1 MVNISDNDRE
11 INCAYYRVG
20 WPTFCLTTPYRSNI
34 FSPIVH
40 YLIKVMQ
47 WLMDFVVQGP
57 VREGDIL
64 TLLESERE
72 ARRLRWADLFE
83 RLPTSE
89 IWKNLKH
96 AVDSWKLFSL
106 FKPDSLTPSVS
117 EEGRS
122 GLVTSCVTMEGL
134 AEHEILAG
142 TYEAYLLAYRI
153 GECKFFVQYVTN
165 L

>member
-40 YLIKVMQ
+40 SSIKVMQ

-106 FKPDSLTPSVS
+106 SKPDSLTPSVS
-117 EEGRS
+117 EEERS
-122 GLVTSCVTMEGL
+122 GLVLQWRGSLSMRSWRAHTKHTSWLTELVNANSL
-134 AEHEILAG
+134 
-142 TYEAYLLAYRI
+142 
-153 GECKFFVQYVTN
+153 FNVTN

>member
-40 YLIKVMQ
+40 SLIKVMQ

-106 FKPDSLTPSVS
+106 SKPDSLTPQRFR
-117 EEGRS
+117 GRKEW
-122 GLVTSCVTMEGL
+122 SCVAMEGL